1 MFNIYRATVEK
12 VRLNKESAK
21 TKLSCPVLAVGS
33 KNSIGKEVHRQMER
47 VAEEVQY
54 KELECG
60 HQSVEECPKE
70 LADVYLGFLRSIKS
84 DRICTMI
91 TMDRF

>member
-47 VAEEVQY
+47 VAEEV
-54 KELECG
+54 CG